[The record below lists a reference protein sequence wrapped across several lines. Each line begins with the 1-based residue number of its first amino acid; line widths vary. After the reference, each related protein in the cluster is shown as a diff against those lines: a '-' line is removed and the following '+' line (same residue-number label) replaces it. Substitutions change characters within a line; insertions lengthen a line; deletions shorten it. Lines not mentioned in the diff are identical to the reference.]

1 MRGQL
6 GLTEIA
12 YVRRNDLLAQSA
24 ITHLSDCR
32 LLRGLGVEIM
42 NSARDVDTWWTWRAA
57 DVSDMRRRPHTL

>member
-32 LLRGLGVEIM
+32 RVRGLEVEIM
-42 NSARDVDTWWTWRAA
+42 NSARDVDKWWTWRAG
-57 DVSDMRRRPHTL
+57 DVGDMRRRTHTL